1 MFLRSLLSVFFTN
14 AFLHINAIYYVQHGT
29 IAHVPIAQTQLD
41 TGRLGLVEAHDS
53 MLVHHVSPAS
63 AV

>member
-1 MFLRSLLSVFFTN
+1 MFLRWLLSIFCSN
-14 AFLHINAIYYVQHGT
+14 SFLHLKAIYCVQHIT
-29 IAHVPIAQTQLD
+29 IAHVPMAKTHLD